1 MQEVFLEC
9 ESLNM
14 KRDMELVRDLLLA
27 IERDPKYDG
36 TKWLSPS
43 KPEDLGITNHSMDE
57 ISYDLAMLIEE
68 GFIKGKIGV
77 GMGVRG
83 ETVPVINKLAW
94 KGHEFLDDTRDPDI
108 WDKTKERAKGL
119 TSVGI
124 AFIWE
129 IAKAEI
135 KTKLGLP

>member
-1 MQEVFLEC
+1 VQEVYEC

-27 IERDPKYDG
+27 IERDPKFDG
-36 TKWLSPS
+36 TKWLSPT
-43 KPEDLGITNHSMDE
+43 KAEDFGITNHSMQE
-57 ISYDLAMLIEE
+57 VSYDLAMLIEE
-68 GFIKGKIGV
+68 GFIKGKIGIDV
-77 GMGVRG
+77 V
-83 ETVPVINKLAW
+83 VINKLTW

-124 AFIWE
+124 AFMWE
-129 IAKAEI
+129 LAKAEI
-135 KTKLGLP
+135 KTKLHLP